1 MLAQTPQLQKRKL
14 MLRWFVALSSLP
26 LLGIVAAFGIV
37 PQQEI
42 ISPARQVVV
51 ETITLPLD
59 EAPPT
64 TQGLKSLFWRT
75 EYVQRGDTIDSLLQR
90 MNVNDAA
97 ASQYL
102 HSAPA
107 AALIRR
113 LPVGKAVQIET
124 HTDGS
129 LVVLR
134 YTDSSGN
141 QTVIERDATG
151 FTARNLPAQLEQR
164 LLVRSGEI
172 DSSLFAAMDAA
183 GLPDS
188 IANQLAEL
196 LGGSIDLYRDL
207 RKGDQFNVV
216 YEMNYSNGEPT
227 RAGRI
232 QAAEFINQGVSHRIV
247 YFEGNGQRGGYF
259 TPEGRSM
266 HRTFLRSPLEY
277 SRVSSKF
284 SLSRFHPVL
293 AKWRTHKGV
302 DYAAPTGTKIRAT
315 ADGIVAF
322 AGKQGGYGNMIKI
335 QHASG
340 YTTLYGHL
348 SRFAPNLHRGSRVS
362 QGDIIGH
369 VGMTGLASGPHLH
382 YEFMVHGQPRDP
394 MRVVLPD
401 ASPIPP
407 DQKSDF
413 LTATRGLTEQL
424 AIFPQFVKLDQ

>member
-1 MLAQTPQLQKRKL
+1 MLAQTLRLQKRKL
-14 MLRWFVALSSLP
+14 VLRWFVALSSFP

-42 ISPARQVVV
+42 ISPALQKVV

-59 EAPPT
+59 EVQST
-64 TQGLKSLFWRT
+64 TQVLNPFFWRT
-75 EYVQRGDTIDSLLQR
+75 EYVQRGDTMDSLLQR

-97 ASQYL
+97 ASEYL
-102 HSAPA
+102 NSAPV
-107 AALIRR
+107 ALIRK
-113 LPVGKAVQIET
+113 LPVGKSVQVEMRL
-124 HTDGS
+124 DGS
-129 LVVLR
+129 LVALR
-134 YTDSSGN
+134 YADSSGN
-141 QTVIERDATG
+141 ETVIERDANG
-151 FTARNLPAQLEQR
+151 FTTRTLPAQLEQR

-172 DSSLFAAMDAA
+172 NSSLFAAMDAA

-196 LGGSIDLYRDL
+196 LGGSIDLHRDL
-207 RKGDQFNVV
+207 RKGDQFNLI
-216 YEMNYSNGEPT
+216 YEMNYSNGEAT

-232 QAAEFINQGVSHRIV
+232 QAAEFINQDISHRIV
-247 YFEGNGQRGGYF
+247 YFQGNGQRGGYF
-259 TPEGRSM
+259 TPEGRST

-284 SLSRFHPVL
+284 TLSRFHPVL
-293 AKWRTHKGV
+293 AKWRSHKGV

-315 ADGIVAF
+315 ADGIVTF

-335 QHASG
+335 QHAGG

-348 SRFAPNLHRGSRVS
+348 SRFVPNLHRGSRVS
-362 QGDIIGH
+362 QGDIIGY

-407 DQKSDF
+407 DQKAAF
-413 LTATRGLTEQL
+413 LAATHSLTEQL
-424 AIFPQFVKLDQ
+424 AILPQLAKLD